1 MNIRDLQVLITGGG
15 RGLGRH
21 FAVDLASR
29 GASVGVCDVLEADLS
44 ELQGFAAG
52 HNLAIDTYK
61 TDVTSEQDVLDL
73 FQAFLEKHGRVD
85 VLINNAG
92 ITRDAFLVREKGGEI
107 RKMSLE
113 QWKMVI
119 DINLTG
125 VFLCGREAAASMVER
140 KTKGLIINI
149 SSISRWGNMG
159 QTNYSASKAGVVAM
173 TVTWAKELAPY
184 GIRCAAIAPGY
195 TATEMVASMKPE
207 IVEKVVEGIP
217 LKRLADMEEIAK
229 SALFIIE
236 NDYFDGRVLE
246 VDGAIRI

>member
-1 MNIRDLQVLITGGG
+1 MDINGLHILITGGG

-21 FAVDLASR
+21 FAVDMASR
-29 GASVGVCDVLEADLS
+29 GASVGVCDILEADLAEVK
-44 ELQGFAAG
+44 ELAASRD
-52 HNLAIDTYK
+52 LAIDTYQ

-73 FQAFLEKHGRVD
+73 FSAFLEKHGQVD

-92 ITRDAFLVREKGGEI
+92 VTRDAFLVREKDGEI
-107 RKMSLE
+107 RKMGLD

-125 VFLCGREAAASMVER
+125 VFLCGREAAASMLAR
-140 KTKGLIINI
+140 KNKGIIINI

-159 QTNYSASKAGVVAM
+159 QTNYSATKAGVVAM
-173 TVTWAKELAPY
+173 TVAWAKELAPH

-207 IVEKVVEGIP
+207 IVEKIVSGIP

-229 SALFIIE
+229 AALFIID

>member
-29 GASVGVCDVLEADLS
+29 GASVGVCDVLEADLA
-44 ELQGFAAG
+44 ELQEFAAR

-92 ITRDAFLVREKGGEI
+92 ITRDAFLVREKAGEI
-107 RKMSLE
+107 KKMSLE

-140 KTKGLIINI
+140 NTKGLIINI
-149 SSISRWGNMG
+149 SSISR
-159 QTNYSASKAGVVAM
+159 
-173 TVTWAKELAPY
+173 
-184 GIRCAAIAPGY
+184 
-195 TATEMVASMKPE
+195 
-207 IVEKVVEGIP
+207 
-217 LKRLADMEEIAK
+217 
-229 SALFIIE
+229 
-236 NDYFDGRVLE
+236 
-246 VDGAIRI
+246 